1 MGRVNLLSWNVNGV
15 RAVERKGDLQRLLQ
29 GMPDVLCLQE
39 TKATPEQLGDGVLA
53 PTGYHV
59 YWDSAE
65 RKGYSG
71 VALFSRE
78 QPLEVRRGLG
88 IPRFDVEGRVLVA
101 RYPSFL
107 LFNVYF
113 PNGKRDDDRLEY
125 KMDFYEAFLE
135 HIESLRR
142 DGEKLIICGD
152 YNTAHKEIDLARP
165 KENSTV
171 SGFLPKERE
180 WMDRLVAHG
189 FVDTFRMFHQEAER
203 YSWWDLKSRARE
215 RNIGWRID
223 YFFVSENLR
232 DAVLDADILAH
243 IEGSDHCPV
252 SLALAI

>member
-1 MGRVNLLSWNVNGV
+1 MGRVRLLSWNVNGI
-15 RAVERKGDLQRLLQ
+15 RAVERKGDIQRLLQ
-29 GMPDVLCLQE
+29 TAPDVLCLQE

-78 QPLEVRRGLG
+78 QPLDVRRGLG

-113 PNGKRDDDRLEY
+113 PNGKKDDDRLEY

-135 HIESLRR
+135 HIKALRI
-142 DGEKLIICGD
+142 DGENLIICGD
-152 YNTAHKEIDLARP
+152 YNTAHREIDLARP
-165 KENSTV
+165 RENSTV
-171 SGFLPKERE
+171 SGFLPRERE

-215 RNIGWRID
+215 RNVGWRID
-223 YFFVSENLR
+223 YFFVSDNLQQS
-232 DAVLDADILAH
+232 VVDADILDSV
-243 IEGSDHCPV
+243 EGSDHCPV
-252 SLALAI
+252 TLTLNR